1 MRKKFLAAVVAAVGV
16 AAPAP
21 AQIGIIIGSGPA
33 GGGPTASGAY
43 LVNDPNVVAVALT
56 EIVALN
62 QNPLNAGLV
71 RLLADGAESTVPLG
85 AQSPALP
92 IAPGAALFAG
102 SPPPGALGSLGLG
115 KSGGGGGGGGGGSGG
130 TSALSPNGL
139 PLLALA
145 TTLPENGD
153 PGSVAFTVTDPAGDV
168 LASGS
173 VPVPDGG
180 WWVIGL
186 DDPPIQTTA
195 PPGPGPNTPGSADT
209 PEPATAL
216 LAGLGAVAVAFGRR
230 RGRTSATS
238 ACG

>member
-1 MRKKFLAAVVAAVGV
+1 MRTKFLAAVVVAVGV

-21 AQIGIIIGSGPA
+21 AQIGIILGSGPA

-85 AQSPALP
+85 AQSPVLP

-115 KSGGGGGGGGGGSGG
+115 KSGGGGGGGGGGGSGG
-130 TSALSPNGL
+130 TAALSPNGL
-139 PLLALA
+139 PLLALT

-180 WWVIGL
+180 WWAIGI
-186 DDPPIQTTA
+186 DEA
-195 PPGPGPNTPGSADT
+195 PPPNPVPTGPGPNNPGSTDT

-216 LAGLGAVAVAFGRR
+216 LAGLGAVIVALGRR
-230 RGRTSATS
+230 RATS